1 VKKYT
6 KLIDLKDIQ
15 EPIVLA
21 VGFFDGV
28 HLGHKNVIEQA
39 LELAKKHKAQTF
51 VLTFKKHPL
60 SIIAPEI
67 APPMLNT
74 NKYKL
79 QLLNQL
85 GVSGCVEIDFTPE
98 TSKLPAEKFIEK
110 LKTVSPPLVGIVC
123 GKNWRF
129 GHKGLGTPQ
138 MLEECNLWDIMN
150 IDHTLYKGQPISS
163 TRIRKAVIEGNLEEA
178 SEMLGRPFSML
189 EKVVIGKKLGRKLG
203 FPTANFKIHDG
214 ALPPYGI
221 YAVRAMYENK
231 LYNGVMNVGFRP
243 TLEDNNPP
251 NLELNIFDFNQDI
264 YGKNFEIF
272 FIQKIRDEEKFN
284 NLEQLKAQIA
294 KDIEVA
300 KKILMNELRS

>member
-1 VKKYT
+1 VKKYR

-28 HLGHKNVIEQA
+28 HRGHKNVIDQA
-39 LELAKKHKAQTF
+39 LKLAEEHKAQTY

-79 QLLNQL
+79 QLLNRL
-85 GVSGCVEIDFTPE
+85 GVSGCVEIDFTPK
-98 TSKLPAEKFIEK
+98 TATIPAEKFITE
-110 LKTVSPPLVGIVC
+110 LKSITPPLVGIVS
-123 GKNWRF
+123 GNNWRF

-138 MLEECNLWDIMN
+138 MLEKCNLWDIRN
-150 IDHTLYKGQPISS
+150 IDHTLYKGEPISS
-163 TRIRKAVIEGNLEEA
+163 TRIRKAVMEGNLEEA

-189 EKVVIGKKLGRKLG
+189 EKVVIGKRVGRKLG

-221 YAVRAMYENK
+221 YAVRAMYKKK

-251 NLELNIFDFNQDI
+251 NLELNLFDFNQNI
-264 YGKNFEIF
+264 YGKYVEIF
-272 FIQKIRDEEKFN
+272 FIQKIRHEEKFN
-284 NLEQLKAQIA
+284 NLEELKKQIA
-294 KDIEVA
+294 EDIEVA
-300 KKILMNELRS
+300 EKILQTS

>member
-6 KLIDLKDIQ
+6 KLIALKNIKK
-15 EPIVLA
+15 PIVLA

-28 HLGHKNVIEQA
+28 HLGHKNVVKQA
-39 LELAKKHKAQTF
+39 LELAKEHKAQTY

-60 SIIAPEI
+60 SIITPEI
-67 APPMLNT
+67 APPMLNS

-79 QLLNQL
+79 QLLQQL

-98 TSKLPAEKFIEK
+98 TSKIPAEKFINQ
-110 LKTVSPPLVGIVC
+110 LKAVTPPIVGIVS

-129 GHKGLGTPQ
+129 GYKGLGTPQ
-138 MLEECNLWDIMN
+138 MLFECNLWDIRN
-150 IDHTLYKGQPISS
+150 IDHTLYKEQPISS
-163 TRIRKAVIEGNLEEA
+163 TRIRKAVIEGNLEEV

-189 EKVVIGKKLGRKLG
+189 EKVVIGKRLGRQLG

-221 YAVRAMYENK
+221 YAVRAKYKKK
-231 LYNGVMNVGFRP
+231 LYNGVMNVGLRP

-251 NLELNIFDFNQDI
+251 NLELNIFDFNQNV
-264 YGKNFEIF
+264 YGKNIEIF
-272 FIQKIRDEEKFN
+272 FIQKIRNEKKFN
-284 NLEQLKAQIA
+284 NLDELKEQIA
-294 KDIEVA
+294 KDIEAA
-300 KKILMNELRS
+300 KKILKA

>member
-1 VKKYT
+1 MKKYT

-28 HLGHKNVIEQA
+28 HRGHKNVIEQA
-39 LELAKKHKAQTF
+39 LKLAEQHKAQTY

-79 QLLNQL
+79 QLLNRL

-98 TSKLPAEKFIEK
+98 TANIPAEKFTDK
-110 LKTVSPPLVGIVC
+110 LKSITPPLVGIVS
-123 GKNWRF
+123 GNNWRF

-138 MLEECNLWDIMN
+138 MLEECNLWDIRN
-150 IDHTLYKGQPISS
+150 IDHTLYKGEPISS

-189 EKVVIGKKLGRKLG
+189 EKVVIGKRVGRKLG

-221 YAVRAMYENK
+221 YAVRAMYKKK

-251 NLELNIFDFNQDI
+251 NLELNLFNFNQNM
-264 YGKNFEIF
+264 YGKDVEIF

-284 NLEQLKAQIA
+284 NLEELKAQIA
-294 KDIEVA
+294 EDIEVA
-300 KKILMNELRS
+300 EKILETTLTD